1 MNEEEKKQ
9 EENIINNVSEKPQ
22 EADES
27 TKETEKDEKQHAKEH
42 KKKKGSKSE
51 KEINEE
57 WQAKYNE
64 LNDRFLRLYAEFENY
79 RKRALTERLE
89 LIRNASEDVI
99 KQLLPIVDDYER
111 ALKASNEIS
120 DFQTLKEGT
129 ELIYSKI
136 KTLLEQ
142 KKVKEI
148 IALGEVFNTDFHEA
162 VTTIPAPTEDMK
174 GKVIEE
180 VQKGY
185 TINDK
190 VIRYSKVIVAS

>member
-1 MNEEEKKQ
+1 MNEEDKKQ
-9 EENIINNVSEKPQ
+9 EENINNESSQATADVNKEAEK
-22 EADES
+22 E
-27 TKETEKDEKQHAKEH
+27 EKHNAKEH

-79 RKRALTERLE
+79 RRRALGERLE
-89 LIRNASEDVI
+89 LIKNASEEVI
-99 KQLLPIVDDYER
+99 KELLPIVDDYER
-111 ALKASNEIS
+111 ALKSMNENTDVQSI
-120 DFQTLKEGT
+120 KEGT
-129 ELIYSKI
+129 ELIYNKI
-136 KTLLEQ
+136 KYLLEQ

-148 IALGEVFNTDFHEA
+148 NAIGEVFNTDFHEA
-162 VTTIPAPTEDMK
+162 VTTIPAPSEDMK

-190 VIRYSKVIVAS
+190 VIRYSKVIVGS